1 MSAQEAPG
9 ERATVERAIRSTP
22 NLGAAAK
29 RLDVARKTLYNRMRS
44 LGLPAGKS
52 GRPKRTLGGRVTLGA
67 ILPAVGMVALIL
79 ALTAYTAA
87 SARQRKSTL
96 VGLDLLGA
104 S

>member
-1 MSAQEAPG
+1 VSAQEAPG
-9 ERATVERAIRSTP
+9 ERATVEQAIRTTP

-52 GRPKRTLGGRVTLGA
+52 GRPKRSLGGVQLGA
-67 ILPAVGMVALIL
+67 VLPAVGVVALIL

-87 SARQRKSTL
+87 SVRERKSTL